1 MSSYNKSQQVTPNSS
16 YPPSPRSI
24 LEEYFMDI
32 EDLQDI
38 DAVSISSSVSTKSRK
53 VISKLF
59 SGISYSKSK
68 LLQLTTPRNPIDF
81 DFEFPSL
88 EGVFPS

>member
-1 MSSYNKSQQVTPNSS
+1 MSSYNKSQFVTPNSS

-24 LEEYFMDI
+24 LEEYFMEI

-53 VISKLF
+53 VISTLF
-59 SGISYSKSK
+59 SGISYSKNK

-81 DFEFPSL
+81 GFQFPSL

>member
-1 MSSYNKSQQVTPNSS
+1 M
-16 YPPSPRSI
+16 
-24 LEEYFMDI
+24 EI

-53 VISKLF
+53 VISTLF
-59 SGISYSKSK
+59 SGMFEIKCFMMPRSRCCSGISYSKNK

>member
-1 MSSYNKSQQVTPNSS
+1 MSSYNKSQLVSPNSS

-53 VISKLF
+53 VISTLF
-59 SGISYSKSK
+59 SAHYPSQSY
-68 LLQLTTPRNPIDF
+68 RF
-81 DFEFPSL
+81 
-88 EGVFPS
+88 